1 MRTRLVTIAVSIA
14 VLAGTVACS
23 SAGGTGANV
32 APSASPAV
40 DGTANARSAS
50 SLVAPEK
57 LEAAGSS
64 ANIGFN
70 NAAQVVTGSDGAQ
83 HYVFV
88 SGSRTVMHGSAH
100 GSAAGVEA
108 TAISSGQGK
117 VSLTA
122 IAASDEIIV
131 IGWTE
136 AAAGGQA
143 GVYLS
148 ESSDGGATWTPPY
161 LLEAGASGLSL
172 AARHGTVVAAWF
184 VGDEAG
190 AEIHFASRDGESQEW
205 SEPIRLDGSGAAP
218 LWPAV
223 EISGEAVWVTWRD
236 NRDGA
241 YHIFLRRS
249 VDGGATWLSE
259 QELTHTNTGDPTI
272 CAGENGVV
280 WLAHHGRG
288 KITVLRSTDAGATFG
303 EPVVVGNGWFP
314 RLSCE
319 ADGDM
324 ILGWEQSDSIDP
336 KADDTKQAAYVTG
349 NADGTIGRAIVL
361 SETAGTCASVTVR
374 DDGYAD
380 AVWVDKSGSASGV
393 PALAGE
399 LWHAVVEVGTG

>member
-1 MRTRLVTIAVSIA
+1 MKTRLLAIAVSITA
-14 VLAGTVACS
+14 LAGTVACS
-23 SAGGTGANV
+23 NGGGTGADV
-32 APSASPAV
+32 ASSASPAV
-40 DGTANARSAS
+40 DATVNARTSS

-70 NAAQVVTGSDGAQ
+70 NAAQVVTSSDGTQ

-122 IAASDEIIV
+122 IAASDEILV

-136 AAAGGQA
+136 TAAGGQA

-148 ESSDGGATWTPPY
+148 ESSDGGATWTPPH
-161 LLEAGASGLSL
+161 LLAAGASGLSL
-172 AARHGTVVAAWF
+172 AASRGTVVAAWF

-190 AEIHFASRDGESQEW
+190 AEIHFASRDGESEEW
-205 SEPIRLDGSGAAP
+205 SEPIRIDGSGAAP

-241 YHIFLRRS
+241 YHIYLRRS
-249 VDGGATWLSE
+249 VDRGTTWLSE

-272 CAGENGVV
+272 CAGEDGVV

-288 KITVLRSTDAGATFG
+288 EITVLRSTDGGATFG
-303 EPVVVGNGWFP
+303 EPVVVGNGWFA

-324 ILGWEQSDSIDP
+324 ILGWEQSQGMDP
-336 KADDTKQAAYVTG
+336 KADVAKQAAYVTG
-349 NADGTIGRAIVL
+349 NADGTIGHVIVL
-361 SETAGTCASVTVR
+361 SGTAGTCASVTVR
-374 DDGYAD
+374 GDGYAD

-399 LWHAVVEVGTG
+399 LWHAVVGVGGD

>member
-1 MRTRLVTIAVSIA
+1 MKTRLLAIAVSITA
-14 VLAGTVACS
+14 LAGTVACS
-23 SAGGTGANV
+23 NGGGTGADV
-32 APSASPAV
+32 ASSASPAV
-40 DGTANARSAS
+40 DATVNARTSS

-70 NAAQVVTGSDGAQ
+70 NAAQVVTSSDGTQ

-122 IAASDEIIV
+122 IAASDEILV

-136 AAAGGQA
+136 TAAGGQA

-148 ESSDGGATWTPPY
+148 ESSDGGATWTPPH
-161 LLEAGASGLSL
+161 LLAAGASGLSL
-172 AARHGTVVAAWF
+172 AASRGTVVAAWF

-190 AEIHFASRDGESQEW
+190 AEIHFASRDGESEEW
-205 SEPIRLDGSGAAP
+205 SEPIRIDGSGAAP

-241 YHIFLRRS
+241 YHIYLRRS
-249 VDGGATWLSE
+249 VDRGTTWLSE

-272 CAGENGVV
+272 CAGEDGVV

-288 KITVLRSTDAGATFG
+288 EITVLRSTDGGATFG
-303 EPVVVGNGWFP
+303 EPVVVGNGWFA

-324 ILGWEQSDSIDP
+324 ILGWEQSQGMDP
-336 KADDTKQAAYVTG
+336 KADVAKQAAYVTG
-349 NADGTIGRAIVL
+349 NADGTIGHVIVL

-374 DDGYAD
+374 GDGYAD

-399 LWHAVVEVGTG
+399 LWHAVVGVGGD